1 MRNARILARMVASTL
16 AAAVLVAGMATSA
29 SAIPDTGWKNDTSL
43 KHTITADQ
51 IFPHILSNIAL
62 DAQNHQRLVLFPS
75 SLALQWL
82 MLDLTIDL

>member
-1 MRNARILARMVASTL
+1 MQ
-16 AAAVLVAGMATSA
+16 TSL
-29 SAIPDTGWKNDTSL
+29 IPGKTAQTPLQDHHTSL
-43 KHTITADQ
+43 KHTVTTDQ
-51 IFPHILSNIAL
+51 ILPHILSNIAL